1 MTKWPAPPWLLFSL
15 GSAFFA
21 GLTAILGK
29 LGVAE
34 LNSNL
39 ATLIRTV
46 VIVVVTSA
54 IVSMRHEWVMP
65 RGLAARPVVFLVLS
79 GIATG
84 LSWLCYYR
92 ALQLAPASRVAPI
105 DKLSVAFA
113 IALGVAVLG
122 EPFTWR
128 IALGGADRRWRAGD
142 RHELDQR
149 PVIS

>member
-1 MTKWPAPPWLLFSL
+1 MNHIATWLLFSL

-29 LGVAE
+29 LGVAG

-39 ATLIRTV
+39 ATFIRTV
-46 VIVVVTSA
+46 VILIMTAGVVSLRREWSA
-54 IVSMRHEWVMP
+54 PQGIP
-65 RGLAARPVVFLVLS
+65 ARPLTFLVLS

-92 ALQLAPASRVAPI
+92 ALQLAPASLVAPI

-113 IALGVAVLG
+113 IALGIIVLG
-122 EPFTWR
+122 EPLTWR
-128 IALGGADRRWRAGD
+128 IALGGVLIVAGA
-142 RHELDQR
+142 L
-149 PVIS
+149 VIATS